1 MALQLLALVTVNWL
15 FFFFRSH
22 QNVLQPCLRGGTRQG
37 FTPVTKTELPMPLE
51 LSRTPIPLRLGVMFC
66 LFMSFFLNDGTKTV
80 GQGPLLFFFLVLPA
94 LPIVQDVLRFLFIIP
109 ETLWSGTGPNKKRQ
123 FVLERLVPFQI
134 KYFDY
139 FLNKK
144 FMEETR
150 KMDFLSNLRKK
161 KTTNLRKCYLH
172 CRDNRVQAF
181 FCSVVCVNL

>member
-161 KTTNLRKCYLH
+161 KKL
-172 CRDNRVQAF
+172 QI
-181 FCSVVCVNL
+181 